1 MKTFPQG
8 RPPTLT
14 FCNKWFDWLMNWLII
29 LHMNLPKIF
38 STTAEREKEFF
49 SQDFGIIFHSFH
61 YRIRRDWGMEE
72 GGHYGVASTKG
83 RVLSNSRIINLN
95 CSPCSV
101 RSTSICTFSR
111 LKKKVAYNKTG
122 FQTHNATIHLHDD
135 CTKWSKK
142 TKKGAIFN
150 KSKIILQDL
159 RKNDKLVGY

>member
-1 MKTFPQG
+1 MWFHYKN
-8 RPPTLT
+8 LT
-14 FCNKWFDWLMNWLII
+14 KYKSTTNFSIHIGLLWFDWLMNIWECTHNYSNFCCDLIGWWIFESALII
-29 LHMNLPKIF
+29 IPISN
-38 STTAEREKEFF
+38 
-49 SQDFGIIFHSFH
+49 FGIIFHSFH

-111 LKKKVAYNKTG
+111 LKKKLHIIKRG

-135 CTKWSKK
+135 CIKWSKK
-142 TKKGAIFN
+142 DKKRCNI
-150 KSKIILQDL
+150 
-159 RKNDKLVGY
+159 

>member
-111 LKKKVAYNKTG
+111 LKKKLHIIKRG
-122 FQTHNATIHLHDD
+122 FKHTMRQSI
-135 CTKWSKK
+135 CTTTVQSDLKK
-142 TKKGAIFN
+142 QKKVQYLIN
-150 KSKIILQDL
+150 QKSSYKIWG
-159 RKNDKLVGY
+159 KMTN